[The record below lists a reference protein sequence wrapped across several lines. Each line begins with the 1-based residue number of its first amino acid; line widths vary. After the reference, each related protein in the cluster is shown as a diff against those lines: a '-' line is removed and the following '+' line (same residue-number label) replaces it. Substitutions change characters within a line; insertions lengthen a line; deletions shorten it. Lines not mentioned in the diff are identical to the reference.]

1 MGGKIPDGNFPRGK
15 FSRGGGSLMGGNF
28 SGGDFP
34 ITAGNT
40 VDAVATFEH
49 RLTFIYR
56 ER

>member
-1 MGGKIPDGNFPRGK
+1 MGIFQGGNFP
-15 FSRGGGSLMGGNF
+15 
-28 SGGDFP
+28 GGDFP

-40 VDAVATFEH
+40 VDAVGTFEH

>member
-1 MGGKIPDGNFPRGK
+1 MGIFQGGNFPG
-15 FSRGGGSLMGGNF
+15 GGGSWMGGNF

-56 ER
+56 ERQS